1 MRNKQDVFEIMS
13 ALENLNPNPK
23 SELFYINDYT
33 LLVAIILSAQ
43 STDKGVNKATP
54 ALFEVADTPKKM
66 LDLGLE
72 NLKSYI
78 KTIGLYN
85 NKASNIIKMSRVL
98 VDEHE
103 GKVPADRDLL
113 EKLPG
118 VGRKTANVLLN
129 VWYNK
134 PYIAVDTHV
143 MRLAKRLGFSNG
155 KTPLDIEKDLE
166 KIIPDK
172 FKVNTNHLLV
182 LFGRYLCKAQ
192 KPLCSKCPIVHLCKS
207 EDKLAVN

>member
-1 MRNKQDVFEIMS
+1 MRKQNEVFEIMGV
-13 ALENLNPNPK
+13 LEKLNPNPK
-23 SELFYINDYT
+23 SELFYTNDYT

-54 ALFEVADTPKKM
+54 ALFEVADNPQKM
-66 LDLGLE
+66 VDLGLE

-85 NKASNIIKMSRVL
+85 NKANNIIKMSRTL
-98 VDEHE
+98 LDEY
-103 GKVPADRDLL
+103 GGRVPSERTLL

-166 KIIPDK
+166 KIIPDQ

-182 LFGRYLCKAQ
+182 LFGRYLCKAK
-192 KPLCSKCPIVHLCKS
+192 KPHCFKCPIAHLCKS
-207 EDKLAVN
+207 ADKNL